1 MMKNIEQTMF
11 HIADGD
17 LMEAKKY
24 TDPVYAEIY
33 EHPVRI
39 GVIGYSKQDFNKA
52 YAEMDMFL
60 ALHNVKHTYETKLQK
75 KIRVDLVSGL
85 TDMGI
90 PGIAYRYVKSVF
102 EPNMVKTVGIACAK
116 AKDFEQFPVDER
128 HIIGTEWGDE
138 SDFFLDNIDCLIRI
152 GGGDQSMGEVAT
164 FKSRYPEKLVL
175 EYDL

>member
-1 MMKNIEQTMF
+1 MMKNIEQTIF

-33 EHPVRI
+33 ENPVRI
-39 GVIGYSKQDFNKA
+39 GVIGYSKQEFNRG

-60 ALHNVKHTYETKLQK
+60 ALHNIKYTYQTNLQK
-75 KIRVDLVSGL
+75 KIKVELVSGL

-102 EPNMVKTVGIACAK
+102 EPEMVKTVGVACSK
-116 AKDFEQFPVDER
+116 AKDYPQFPVDEK
-128 HIIGTEWGDE
+128 HIIGDEWGDE
-138 SDFFLDNIDCLIRI
+138 SDYFLNNIDCLIRI
-152 GGGDQSMGEVAT
+152 GGGEQSMREVAT